1 MELSWESQLCN
12 TMNYAQ
18 NKKYNRTKTQLND
31 YKKELLFLSTK
42 CERPAITLNN
52 ICA

>member
-31 YKKELLFLSTK
+31 YKNYYFSAQNVKDQQSH
-42 CERPAITLNN
+42 
-52 ICA
+52 